1 MLLQIK
7 EASLIFLNRLEVI
20 KMIFLPRPS
29 LMHVCAAERTLVR
42 FTTATRRYE
51 RTKKTAWLLM
61 MPDPVEVS
69 GTSDV
74 QDIPG
79 FGLRQPRAV
88 KRASV

>member
-1 MLLQIK
+1 MVG
-7 EASLIFLNRLEVI
+7 EPIFDSEFCI
-20 KMIFLPRPS
+20 
-29 LMHVCAAERTLVR
+29 
-42 FTTATRRYE
+42 
-51 RTKKTAWLLM
+51 TKKTAWLLM